1 MFKSIIT
8 ATPFTSDV
16 ANDFFQNIYGD
27 SFHRDIS
34 FLATLRAL
42 VAPRMKKSDYLHLKF
57 RSSSYSTE
65 QLKNTEIASAIQA
78 VSALGDDIHE
88 ELIIHNFINPSQDN
102 NYAWME
108 LMKASFCE
116 VYKGWNPLE
125 KVTDLFRP
133 IFYVLCFV
141 NPESNSTIIF
151 TDNMD
156 IRKMHA
162 LQAAIPGFVPWYFN
176 PDNAGINGEEKELL
190 DALFKYKTS
199 QHYEDC
205 LARMAEKYDFKT
217 AKIRQLL
224 AGFETRYEMVE
235 RDKARAQIQD
245 AISHIESYNRA
256 ISEYLRQKRDLEI
269 KILGLETAIGQDGG
283 DSEIMEYFLCND
295 RLVLES
301 VNNTKMVFGVRD
313 YITYFDEDMARKV
326 INNEASYI
334 YRSGGRV
341 YNNIIPADDMKKL
354 FTAIFLDETLRI
366 RVCAAYEFRLDSNVR
381 AISNYS
387 YGSEY
392 RDYTPNTHI
401 DRYSCLGSYEIQI
414 NKLLANR
421 DYIGAIEQCV
431 ASCKSLNFGDSTVM
445 TEFMRRL
452 YGISDYTVNV
462 RCIELPDGRVVTPKE
477 AIKYLKQE
485 EVANG

>member
-8 ATPFTSDV
+8 TTPFTSDA
-16 ANDFFQNIYGD
+16 ANNFFQNIYGD
-27 SFHRDIS
+27 NFQRDYS

-42 VAPRMKKSDYLHLKF
+42 VAPRMKESDYLHLKF
-57 RSSSYSTE
+57 QSSSYTTE
-65 QLKNTEIASAIQA
+65 QLKNTGVTTAIQA
-78 VSALGDDIHE
+78 TTSLGDDIHE
-88 ELIIHNFINPSQDN
+88 ELIIHNFTNGSQEN

-116 VYKGWNPLE
+116 VYNGWHQLE

-141 NPESNSTIIF
+141 NPERNSTIIF

-156 IRKMHA
+156 VRKMHA

-176 PDNAGINGEEKELL
+176 PDMGISEEEKELL

-199 QHYEDC
+199 QRYEDC

-217 AKIRQLL
+217 EKIRQLL
-224 AGFETRYEMVE
+224 AGFETRYEKVE
-235 RDKARAQIQD
+235 CDRVRGQIQD
-245 AISHIESYNRA
+245 VLSYIDDYNRQ
-256 ISEYLRQKRDLEI
+256 IGDYLKQKRDLEI
-269 KILGLETAIGQDGG
+269 KLLGLETKIEQGGG

-301 VNNTKMVFGVRD
+301 VTNTTMVFGVKD
-313 YITYFDEDMARKV
+313 YITYFDEDMARRV
-326 INNEASYI
+326 INNEVSYI
-334 YRSGGRV
+334 YRPRGRAC
-341 YNNIIPADDMKKL
+341 NNIIPAEDMKKL
-354 FTAIFLDETLRI
+354 VTAIFLDETIRV
-366 RVCAAYEFRLDSNVR
+366 RVCAAYEFRLDGNVR
-381 AISNYS
+381 ARDGYS
-387 YGSEY
+387 YGTEY
-392 RDYTPNTHI
+392 RDCTPNTHI
-401 DRYSCLGSYEIQI
+401 DRFHCLGSYETQI
-414 NKLLANR
+414 NKLLTNR

-445 TEFMRRL
+445 SEFMSRL
-452 YGISDYTVNV
+452 YEISDYKVNI

-477 AIKYLKQE
+477 AVEYLKQE
-485 EVANG
+485 ETANG